1 MIARVKGKTGSRD
14 VVLFKSVPYVQKWLQ
29 AHPSKEKNAPLWI
42 IEDIK
47 KSLKKEPGGVRLVG
61 FGTFKKATRKPRVG
75 RNPQTG
81 ESIKIAKK
89 TYAKFVP
96 SKTWKLV

>member
-1 MIARVKGKTGSRD
+1 MNRGQLVTSISKQTGLTKKVSNKT
-14 VVLFKSVPYVQKWLQ
+14 LSV
-29 AHPSKEKNAPLWI
+29 I

-81 ESIKIAKK
+81 EAIKIAKK